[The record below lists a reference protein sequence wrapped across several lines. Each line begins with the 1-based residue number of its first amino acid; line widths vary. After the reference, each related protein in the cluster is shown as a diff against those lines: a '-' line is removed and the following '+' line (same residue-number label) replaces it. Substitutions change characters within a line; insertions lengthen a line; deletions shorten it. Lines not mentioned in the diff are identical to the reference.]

1 MARGFAPSPPDGDP
15 ILMPTPTEPS
25 SPAATKL
32 PSAVIVCG
40 PPASGKTTLAAA
52 LAGTLRYAIV
62 DLDMVAGALT
72 TAALELA
79 GADTGDLD
87 SPAGGR
93 LRAARYASLLD
104 VAAANLAAGLGV
116 VIAAPFTAERRTE
129 AGWAA
134 VTARLTAAGPERAA
148 APERLSGRAAP
159 ERLSGKAPT
168 REVALLYL
176 EVPPDVRRLRLAAR
190 AAARDRAKLQRGPD
204 TPDTETLVPAAI
216 VLDGTAS
223 LDAQLEAALEA
234 LATPAGAAASTRQ
247 ATAC

>member
-1 MARGFAPSPPDGDP
+1 MARGFAPSPPGGDP
-15 ILMPTPTEPS
+15 ILMPTPTQPA
-25 SPAATKL
+25 SPAATQL

-134 VTARLTAAGPERAA
+134 VTARLTAAASERA
-148 APERLSGRAAP
+148 AAP

-168 REVALLYL
+168 REVVLLYL